1 MKDLSKNFDYFN
13 RLFEVELMKSKVV
26 FHDIAWIYKSCEL
39 GRSIH
44 GNREFWYILVTNNI
58 SKSLI
63 QRLRFHSKPIF
74 FEELPVVQSKVVIKL
89 DDSDE
94 VVINKIRKQIDWKLS
109 RINVNTLVGNPKSF
123 EYLERAYLE
132 ENLFDVWYEE
142 NAKNLDEIFAIT
154 GADKEVDFNRENEIE
169 KLYMEWF
176 SSISSPIYRFRIYT
190 NEDKN

>member
-1 MKDLSKNFDYFN
+1 MKYLGENFDYFN
-13 RLFEVELMKSKVV
+13 ELFEAEFINKKVS
-26 FHDIAWIYKSCEL
+26 FNNIAWIHKSFGL
-39 GRSIH
+39 KRSIH
-44 GNREFWYILVTNNI
+44 GNRDFWYVLAKNQI
-58 SKSLI
+58 SKGLI
-63 QRLRFHSKPIF
+63 QRLKFSSTLVRFEDI
-74 FEELPVVQSKVVIKL
+74 PVVQSKVVINL

-109 RINVNTLVGNPKSF
+109 RINVNTLVGNPESF

-169 KLYMEWF
+169 KLYLEWF
-176 SSISSPIYRFRIYT
+176 RSISSPRY
-190 NEDKN
+190 N

>member
-1 MKDLSKNFDYFN
+1 MKDLSKKFDYFN
-13 RLFEVELMKSKVV
+13 RFFEVELMKSKVI
-26 FHDIAWIYKSCEL
+26 FNDIAWIYKSCEL
-39 GRSIH
+39 ERSIH
-44 GNREFWYILVTNNI
+44 FNRDFWYILVTNNI

-74 FEELPVVQSKVVIKL
+74 FKELPVVQSKVVIKL

-132 ENLFDVWYEE
+132 EHLCDLWYEE
-142 NAKNLDEIFAIT
+142 HKKDLDELFSIT
-154 GADKEVDFNRENEIE
+154 AVDKEVNFNRKNEIE
-169 KLYMEWF
+169 KRYLEWF
-176 SSISSPIYRFRIYT
+176 RSISSSIS
-190 NEDKN
+190 